1 MTDEQLM
8 SAYARGDRAAFTAL
22 FRRWAPR
29 LHGFFLRSLREQAT
43 ADDLLQVTFL
53 KVHRARA
60 TFQPL
65 RQLRSWIYA
74 IAVRELREELRRRRH
89 TPLASKEQQDREDHG
104 IVDDVHRNLE
114 GRRRATSVREAID
127 RLPES
132 QRAVL
137 YLHRYEE
144 MTFVEIA
151 QALGTTEG
159 AVKLRAFRAYE
170 TLRRDL
176 AALVGE
182 EQAA

>member
-1 MTDEQLM
+1 
-8 SAYARGDRAAFTAL
+8 
-22 FRRWAPR
+22 
-29 LHGFFLRSLREQAT
+29 
-43 ADDLLQVTFL
+43 
-53 KVHRARA
+53 
-60 TFQPL
+60 
-65 RQLRSWIYA
+65 
-74 IAVRELREELRRRRH
+74 ELREELRRRRH
-89 TPLASKEQQDREDHG
+89 TPLASMEQQDREDHG
-104 IVDDVHRNLE
+104 IVDDVHRSLE
-114 GRRRATSVREAID
+114 GRRRANSVREAID

-144 MTFVEIA
+144 MTFLEIA